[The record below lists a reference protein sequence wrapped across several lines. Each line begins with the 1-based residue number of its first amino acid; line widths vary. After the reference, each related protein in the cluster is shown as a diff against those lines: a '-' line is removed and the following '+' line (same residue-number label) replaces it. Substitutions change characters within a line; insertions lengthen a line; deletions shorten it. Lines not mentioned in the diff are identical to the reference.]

1 MKRWKNNG
9 YLFKASRDSWKG
21 NDGPTN
27 TEFHDER
34 YMITVEKHR
43 GTSTFIEYRWRISQR
58 RDNFT
63 PRYLSRIQLLLYL
76 RLEIAPLSTFI
87 SSAHER
93 DNFSLSF
100 RSFYIYFIHFWNLSS
115 THSAIRKSHRWNILL
130 ATEDGR
136 IGNFS
141 SLKYWLSPPLPP
153 SRLNNKFDG
162 VKQGF
167 FGSMKKIPFSKIWKE
182 GYNIPSDD
190 EWIYLPKDPPSIFSC
205 GARISCSVR
214 AVELCARSDIPSDC
228 PISKQ
233 TGEKSNLYSTS
244 SRFTSFVRQFDKI
257 LYKR

>member
-1 MKRWKNNG
+1 MARVKHSPCNRRWADRKFFV
-9 YLFKASRDSWKG
+9 LKILTL
-21 NDGPTN
+21 P
-27 TEFHDER
+27 
-34 YMITVEKHR
+34 
-43 GTSTFIEYRWRISQR
+43 
-58 RDNFT
+58 
-63 PRYLSRIQLLLYL
+63 
-76 RLEIAPLSTFI
+76 
-87 SSAHER
+87 SS
-93 DNFSLSF
+93 
-100 RSFYIYFIHFWNLSS
+100 
-115 THSAIRKSHRWNILL
+115 
-130 ATEDGR
+130 
-136 IGNFS
+136 
-141 SLKYWLSPPLPP
+141 PPP

-257 LYKR
+257 LYRR